1 MDRIPSP
8 WLPGTLV
15 LVALLVGCDS
25 GGEGAWN
32 GPGTSVK
39 VMTRNVYLGGE
50 FDSLIGAQ
58 TMAQLPGMVDT
69 FWKGVQASDFPA
81 RAALIADEVAAEEP
95 DIVAFQELELFR
107 IQTPSDFD
115 PKAAPN
121 AADTAPNGDLLA
133 ILTAALAARGL
144 DYGEAVAV
152 ATHTDTEMPGADAS
166 SGATYDLRLTDR
178 DAVFARPGLR
188 VSNVRTADF
197 PTFISLPVPLS
208 SLGVGILVQL
218 KRGYSAMDV
227 TAPDVAQ
234 FTFAATH
241 LEVGGQASAYQE
253 GEARDLMTALAPIA
267 GPLVLV
273 GDFNSAAN
281 VPSTQSYSIVTRS
294 FTDVWSQVK
303 PTAPAPTCCTDIT
316 SPAPAPTDRID
327 LVLYR
332 GPVRPQAA
340 ERTGTDPEER
350 TASGLLPSDH
360 QGVAATLTV
369 GFPTA
374 ASEPGP

>member
-58 TMAQLPGMVDT
+58 TIAQLPGVVDT
-69 FWKGVQASDFPA
+69 LWKGVQASDFPA

-152 ATHTDTEMPGADAS
+152 ATHTDTEMPAADAS

-208 SLGVGILVQL
+208 SLGAGILVQL

-227 TAPDVAQ
+227 TAPGAAQ

-273 GDFNSAAN
+273 GDFNSAADR
-281 VPSTQSYSIVTRS
+281 PGADLLYRHHQPGACAHRSYRPGSLSR
-294 FTDVWSQVK
+294 Q
-303 PTAPAPTCCTDIT
+303 C
-316 SPAPAPTDRID
+316 SPAGGRAHRDRSRRTHGQRFAALGSPGRSRHAHCRISDRRIRTRPLNRELEPATDFQGPT
-327 LVLYR
+327 
-332 GPVRPQAA
+332 
-340 ERTGTDPEER
+340 
-350 TASGLLPSDH
+350 
-360 QGVAATLTV
+360 
-369 GFPTA
+369 
-374 ASEPGP
+374 